1 MTVLPIVA
9 RAVAYGAFGGPE
21 VLRIDEVTVAAPAAG
36 EVRVRVA
43 ACGLNPVDAKL
54 RAGRSRMQ
62 LPLPVRV
69 GREFSG
75 WVEALGPGVE
85 GFALGHRVF
94 GSITQGCAA
103 EHLVAPAEA
112 LTRVPEGLD
121 LPRAAG
127 LALAGQTAWDAL
139 GSQPLAP
146 GDTIVVSAAAGG
158 VGGILSQLAV
168 ARGLR
173 VIGTAGADNHD
184 WLRARAVEPVAYG
197 PGLRDRLASLTP
209 NGIAAVFDQAGPE
222 TIEAA
227 LALGVPAERI
237 NTIATDASVYGVR
250 QVGRGPVHPPTLDAL
265 AALVADGTIDLP
277 IEATYPFEEVRA
289 AFEHLERGHLRG
301 KVVLVIAD

>member
-1 MTVLPIVA
+1 MHLSPIVT
-9 RAVAYGAFGGPE
+9 RAVTYHEHGGPE
-21 VLRIDEVTVAAPAAG
+21 VLHLESVEIPAPGPG

-75 WVEALGPGVE
+75 WVEALGSGVN
-85 GFALGHRVF
+85 GLALGHRVF
-94 GSITQGCAA
+94 GSIVQGCAA
-103 EHLVAPAEA
+103 EHLVAPSGT

-121 LPRAAG
+121 LRRAAG
-127 LALAGQTAWDAL
+127 LALAGQTAWEAL
-139 GSQPLAP
+139 GSQPLSA

-158 VGGILSQLAV
+158 VGGILAQLAV
-168 ARGLR
+168 SRGLR
-173 VIGTAGADNHD
+173 VIGTASAPNHD
-184 WLRARAVEPVAYG
+184 WLRARGVEPVAYG
-197 PGLRDRLASLTP
+197 PGLVDRLRAAT
-209 NGIAAVFDQAGPE
+209 GGDVRAVFDQAGVE

-227 LALGVPAERI
+227 LALGVPADRI
-237 NTIATDASVYGVR
+237 NTIAADASVYGVR

-265 AALVADGTIDLP
+265 ATLVADGTIDLP
-277 IEATYPFEEVRA
+277 IDATYPLEEVRA